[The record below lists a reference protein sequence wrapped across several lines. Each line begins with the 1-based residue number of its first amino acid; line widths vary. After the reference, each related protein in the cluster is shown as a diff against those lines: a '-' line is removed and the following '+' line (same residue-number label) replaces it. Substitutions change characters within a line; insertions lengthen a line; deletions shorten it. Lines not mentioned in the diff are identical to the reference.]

1 MQGGTFDK
9 LVDVQQV
16 AREVGQ
22 SALVD
27 LGVQVVVE
35 TRVGTRHDLPRRLFS
50 RWSQMKRMGL
60 HMHAHATCAVY
71 V

>member
-35 TRVGTRHDLPRRLFS
+35 TRVGTRHDLPRRLS
-50 RWSQMKRMGL
+50 VDGAK
-60 HMHAHATCAVY
+60 
-71 V
+71 